1 MASRLHPSPGK
12 EAEMNWLNDV
22 LTDLQKMFTGAEE
35 SRSDRDMT
43 IRRLGE
49 NRTSERVRQFK
60 ARLTDLDRRLAQIR

>member
-1 MASRLHPSPGK
+1 
-12 EAEMNWLNDV
+12 MNWLNDV